1 MKIGIRLHDTI
12 SGTLEERL
20 TYVKGQG
27 FECAH
32 LAMSKVLPDFSMK
45 DAPEKLTRPEF
56 EEEIRGPFER
66 TGLDCALLG
75 CYLSLMD
82 NSEEER
88 ERIREIYYAHF
99 PFARKIGAW
108 MVGSET
114 PARPESAFAKDAPHS
129 EEAFRFFVEQLRPIV
144 RRAEEEDVLFAIEPV
159 YSHVISTPERAER
172 LLDAIRSDHLKII
185 LDAVNLLGP
194 GNVNR
199 REEVIREGMSRLGD
213 RVALMHMKDYRLEAD
228 GRMPAV
234 ACGEGEMD
242 YGGLMQF
249 ARARDLSMTLENT
262 KPGNAEKAR
271 ETLIHS

>member
-56 EEEIRGPFER
+56 EEEIRGPFDR

-88 ERIREIYYAHF
+88 ERIRE
-99 PFARKIGAW
+99 
-108 MVGSET
+108 V
-114 PARPESAFAKDAPHS
+114 
-129 EEAFRFFVEQLRPIV
+129 
-144 RRAEEEDVLFAIEPV
+144 
-159 YSHVISTPERAER
+159 
-172 LLDAIRSDHLKII
+172 
-185 LDAVNLLGP
+185 
-194 GNVNR
+194 
-199 REEVIREGMSRLGD
+199 
-213 RVALMHMKDYRLEAD
+213 
-228 GRMPAV
+228 
-234 ACGEGEMD
+234 
-242 YGGLMQF
+242 
-249 ARARDLSMTLENT
+249 
-262 KPGNAEKAR
+262 
-271 ETLIHS
+271 